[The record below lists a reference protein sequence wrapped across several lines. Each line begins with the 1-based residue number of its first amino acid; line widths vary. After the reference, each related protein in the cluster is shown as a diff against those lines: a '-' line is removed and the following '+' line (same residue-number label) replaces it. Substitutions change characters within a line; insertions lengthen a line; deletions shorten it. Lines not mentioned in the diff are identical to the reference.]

1 MQDSNQDQYTI
12 VLRIKLDNLSLA
24 LKKLA
29 QVFSSIE
36 SETSI
41 SLVEPQIINRL
52 LGMANSL
59 KELKSLDEN
68 EGEIFVVFLK
78 NIAGVIQSIGILL
91 ERKVQLNSEQSLKI
105 LKAFRNLED
114 QTKELL
120 PLIVAI
126 DEQRKEHNFESFG
139 GLLQKVID
147 TIQEKRHFIMR

>member
-1 MQDSNQDQYTI
+1 MPDSNNDQYTI

-29 QVFSSIE
+29 QVFASVE
-36 SETSI
+36 SETAI
-41 SLVEPQIINRL
+41 QLVEPQIINRL
-52 LGMANSL
+52 LGMANSV

-68 EGEIFVVFLK
+68 EGEVFAVFLK
-78 NIAGVIQSIGILL
+78 NIAGVIQSVGILL
-91 ERKVQLNSEQSLKI
+91 EKKVQLDSEQSLKI
-105 LKAFRNLED
+105 MKAFRNLED